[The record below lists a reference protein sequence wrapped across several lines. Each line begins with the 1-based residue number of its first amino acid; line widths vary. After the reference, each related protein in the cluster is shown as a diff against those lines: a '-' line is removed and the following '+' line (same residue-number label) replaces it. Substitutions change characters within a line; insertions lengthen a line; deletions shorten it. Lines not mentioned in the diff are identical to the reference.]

1 MFTSKE
7 AIKKNLVMLIKKT
20 EVKWTFLQRTL
31 WLQCV
36 WFLGFTCKH
45 FSYGGFKL
53 VLVLTYLH
61 KVPQGIWFHPKENG
75 ECI

>member
-1 MFTSKE
+1 
-7 AIKKNLVMLIKKT
+7 MLIKKLKSSDIFAKNS
-20 EVKWTFLQRTL
+20 VAPM
-31 WLQCV
+31 CV